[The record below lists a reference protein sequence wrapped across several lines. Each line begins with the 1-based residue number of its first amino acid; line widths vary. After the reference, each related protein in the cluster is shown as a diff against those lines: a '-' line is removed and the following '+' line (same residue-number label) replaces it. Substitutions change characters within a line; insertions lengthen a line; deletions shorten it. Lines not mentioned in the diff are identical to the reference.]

1 MSKRGRTPVE
11 VRSNSTHPQ
20 KGPFRPFRT
29 GVQRHHDMRFAS
41 GDNNPERTSQPHP
54 ASFWPLV
61 NPAPAGFSF
70 PSSFGRLRAAFFIL
84 GVPMDPT
91 DLGPGTATWLG
102 GTGTI
107 LLGGFLWL
115 RKFLSRDAADRAMD
129 NADIGTVRR
138 LNELLD
144 SEREARKEAEARA
157 DQFARERNELAA
169 AVGRMEGKVEVL
181 TNQIAQLTDKV
192 TTQSAEIARL
202 RSQLGGSKDGQMR
215 N

>member
-1 MSKRGRTPVE
+1 MPKIPKSLGTSDRQVQQGLIRTSFLIGRPD
-11 VRSNSTHPQ
+11 
-20 KGPFRPFRT
+20 GPFYS
-29 GVQRHHDMRFAS
+29 GVK
-41 GDNNPERTSQPHP
+41 
-54 ASFWPLV
+54 
-61 NPAPAGFSF
+61 
-70 PSSFGRLRAAFFIL
+70 
-84 GVPMDPT
+84 MDPT

-115 RKFLSRDAADRAMD
+115 RKFLSRDATDRAMD

-144 SEREARKEAEARA
+144 SERLARKEAEARA
-157 DQFARERNELAA
+157 DQFAKERNELAA
-169 AVGRMEGKVEVL
+169 AVGRMEGKIEAL
-181 TNQIAQLTDKV
+181 TSQVSQLTEKV

-202 RSQLGGSKDGQMR
+202 RAQLGGI